1 MSILSK
7 LNVLGRLNSLENR
20 VENIESKLMN
30 YNIRLQEVE
39 ILMSKYD
46 ISIEDIMQIVDQHE
60 EELKRSEDG
69 LYMLHKAIM
78 EKLGKKSAPKQQDRP
93 VKKPA
98 KDYNNE
104 VEMPT
109 PNELNFLENIL
120 KRQRLAYFSGS
131 KASRKDV
138 RAFLDIWGPVARGA
152 RTAEQA
158 FRLQNN

>member
-39 ILMSKYD
+39 
-46 ISIEDIMQIVDQHE
+46 
-60 EELKRSEDG
+60 
-69 LYMLHKAIM
+69 
-78 EKLGKKSAPKQQDRP
+78 
-93 VKKPA
+93 
-98 KDYNNE
+98 
-104 VEMPT
+104 MPT

-120 KRQRLAYFSGS
+120 KRQRLAYFNGS

-138 RAFLDIWGPVARGA
+138 RAFLDIWGPVARGT